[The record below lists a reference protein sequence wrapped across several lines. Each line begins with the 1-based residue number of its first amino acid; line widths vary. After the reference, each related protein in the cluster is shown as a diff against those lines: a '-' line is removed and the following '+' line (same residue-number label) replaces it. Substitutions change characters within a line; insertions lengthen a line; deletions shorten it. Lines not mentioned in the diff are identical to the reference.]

1 MKKNIKLSAIAL
13 TFCINYTLAD
23 NIQIQ
28 DVPNTGENILQTKE
42 QALNHYTDTNIKID
56 PFSQNTKN
64 QTDTTS
70 YSNPQYQAQAFNTY
84 SQTNGQ
90 ELSEEQIALMKS
102 AIRNQ
107 NLNALQRRFF
117 LKKYTGYENTLNLN
131 YQENKTEKIRTRF
144 AMATTLIFE
153 TDVTNYILGD
163 TTGFK
168 VEEIPNMPNAIAIK
182 PMLIGIDTSLTIFTK
197 DNKIHTFYIYSTD
210 YKNSKD
216 PSLVIYIHDENSK
229 KALEE
234 KEEEI
239 KKDYLV
245 IKEGIAEIKVKKD
258 EIYRHYSQK
267 ARKDSEWLISE
278 EIFNDKKFTYFKYD
292 KDKMPQVPAI
302 FAVID
307 KQDSPV
313 ETRVIG
319 NYIIAETTAKQFTI
333 KSGDSY
339 VCVQR
344 LTPEE
349 FKKLDKKYNK
359 NKVKK

>member
-1 MKKNIKLSAIAL
+1 MRKYSRIAFLALFVNL
-13 TFCINYTLAD
+13 TAFAD

-28 DVPNTGENILQTKE
+28 DVPNPNVNTGESILQTKD
-42 QALNHYTDTNIKID
+42 QALNNYTQTNIKID
-56 PFSQNTKN
+56 PSGN
-64 QTDTTS
+64 QMQTIDNSS
-70 YSNPQYQAQAFNTY
+70 YANPQYQVQAFDTY
-84 SQTNGQ
+84 SQSNGEQ
-90 ELSEEQIALMKS
+90 LSEEQIALMKS

-117 LKKYTGYENTLNLN
+117 QKKYSGFENTLNLN
-131 YQENKTEKIRTRF
+131 YQPNKTQKIRTRF

-153 TDVTNYILGD
+153 TDITNYILGD

-168 VEEIPNMPNAIAIK
+168 VEEIPSMPNAIAIK

-197 DNKIHTFYIYSTD
+197 DNKLHTFYIFSTD

-229 KALEE
+229 EMIKE
-234 KEEEI
+234 KQE
-239 KKDYLV
+239 KLAKDYLI
-245 IKEGIAEIKVKKD
+245 IKEGIAEVRVKKS
-258 EIYRHYSQK
+258 EIYNHYSQK
-267 ARKDSEWLISE
+267 AKKDNEWLISE
-278 EIFNDKKFTYFKYD
+278 EIFNDQKFTYFKYD

-313 ETRVIG
+313 ETRIIG
-319 NYIIAETTAKQFTI
+319 NYVIAETTAKKFTI

-339 VCVQR
+339 VCVER
-344 LTPEE
+344 LEKSNQN
-349 FKKLDKKYNK
+349 KKAKK
-359 NKVKK
+359 

>member
-1 MKKNIKLSAIAL
+1 MRKYSRIAFLALFVNL
-13 TFCINYTLAD
+13 TAFAD

-28 DVPNTGENILQTKE
+28 DVPNPNVNTGESILQTKD
-42 QALNHYTDTNIKID
+42 QTLNNYTQTNIKID
-56 PFSQNTKN
+56 PLGN
-64 QTDTTS
+64 QVQTIDNSS
-70 YSNPQYQAQAFNTY
+70 YANPQYQVQAFDTY
-84 SQTNGQ
+84 SQSNGEQ
-90 ELSEEQIALMKS
+90 LSEEQIALMKS

-117 LKKYTGYENTLNLN
+117 QKKYSGFENTLNLN
-131 YQENKTEKIRTRF
+131 YQPNKTQKIRTRF

-153 TDVTNYILGD
+153 TDITNYILGD

-168 VEEIPNMPNAIAIK
+168 VEEIPSMPNAIAIK

-197 DNKIHTFYIYSTD
+197 DNKLHTFYIFSTD

-229 KALEE
+229 EMIKE
-234 KEEEI
+234 KQE
-239 KKDYLV
+239 KLAKDYLI
-245 IKEGIAEIKVKKD
+245 IKEGIAEVRVKKS
-258 EIYRHYSQK
+258 EIYNHYSQK
-267 ARKDSEWLISE
+267 AKKDNEWLISE
-278 EIFNDKKFTYFKYD
+278 EIFNDQKFTYFKYD

-313 ETRVIG
+313 ETRIIG
-319 NYIIAETTAKQFTI
+319 NYVIAETTAKKFTI

-339 VCVQR
+339 VCVER
-344 LTPEE
+344 LEKSNQN
-349 FKKLDKKYNK
+349 KKAKK
-359 NKVKK
+359 

>member
-1 MKKNIKLSAIAL
+1 MRKYSKIAFLALFVNL
-13 TFCINYTLAD
+13 TAFAD

-28 DVPNTGENILQTKE
+28 DVPNPNVNTGESILQTKD
-42 QALNHYTDTNIKID
+42 QALNNYTQTNIKID
-56 PFSQNTKN
+56 PLGN
-64 QTDTTS
+64 QMQKIDNSS
-70 YSNPQYQAQAFNTY
+70 YANPQYQVQAFDTY
-84 SQTNGQ
+84 SQSNGEQ
-90 ELSEEQIALMKS
+90 LSEEQIALMKS

-117 LKKYTGYENTLNLN
+117 QKKYSGYENTLNLN
-131 YQENKTEKIRTRF
+131 YKENKTQKIRTRF

-153 TDVTNYILGD
+153 TDITNYILGD

-168 VEEIPNMPNAIAIK
+168 VEEIPSMPNAIAIK

-197 DNKIHTFYIYSTD
+197 DNKLHTFYIFSTD

-229 KALEE
+229 EMIKE
-234 KEEEI
+234 KQE
-239 KKDYLV
+239 KLAKDYLI
-245 IKEGIAEIKVKKD
+245 IKEGIAEVRVKKS
-258 EIYRHYSQK
+258 EIYNHYSQK
-267 ARKDSEWLISE
+267 AKKGNEWLISE
-278 EIFNDKKFTYFKYD
+278 KIFNDKKFTYFKYD

-313 ETRVIG
+313 ETRIIG
-319 NYIIAETTAKQFTI
+319 NYVIAETTARKFTI

-339 VCVQR
+339 VCVER
-344 LTPEE
+344 LEKSNQN
-349 FKKLDKKYNK
+349 KKAKK
-359 NKVKK
+359 